1 MSSPAAAT
9 ARVDAL
15 AEFAAD
21 VRSGLGR
28 AGQKVM
34 SPKYFYDDIGSR
46 LFEVI
51 TALPEYGVTRAGERL
66 LRENAADL
74 ARRIEG
80 PVTVV
85 ELGSGSG
92 AKTRLVLEELIGLQG
107 RTIYLPI
114 DISAVALLTCER
126 SLADIESLEVMT
138 IEGSYLEGL
147 ERAAARRPDG
157 DRLLVLFLGGNIG
170 NFDRPQGEAFIRG
183 VRRWLRP
190 GDGLLV
196 ATDLEKPIKKLLAAY
211 DDPIGVTASFN
222 LNLLARMNRELGAD
236 FDLSR
241 FRHLAIYNRVDRRI
255 EMHLESTVEQT
266 VRIPAADL
274 TVDFR
279 KGETIWT
286 ESSHRFR
293 SEELVGLAESTGFE
307 CTAQWIDDEWAFA
320 QSLFVARGR

>member
-1 MSSPAAAT
+1 MSSPAAVT
-9 ARVDAL
+9 VDVDAL

-28 AGQKVM
+28 AGQKVL
-34 SPKYFYDDIGSR
+34 SPKYFYDDIGSG

-74 ARRIEG
+74 AGRIAG

-92 AKTRLVLEELIGLQG
+92 AKTRLVLEELVTLQG
-107 RTIYLPI
+107 RTVYLPI
-114 DISAVALLTCER
+114 DISSAALLICER
-126 SLADIESLEVMT
+126 SLADIDSLEVMT
-138 IEGSYLEGL
+138 IEGPYLEGL
-147 ERAAARRPDG
+147 ERAAAHRPDG

-170 NFDRPQGEAFIRG
+170 NFDRPEGEEFIRR
-183 VRRWLRP
+183 VRGWLEP

-196 ATDLEKPIKKLLAAY
+196 AADLEKPIPQLLAAY

-241 FRHLAIYNRVDRRI
+241 FKHVAIYNETERRI
-255 EMHLESTVEQT
+255 EMHIESTADQT
-266 VRIPAADL
+266 VRIPGAGL

-293 SEELVGLAESTGFE
+293 KEELVELAERTGFE
-307 CTAQWIDDEWAFA
+307 CTAQWIDDEWPFA
-320 QSLFVARGR
+320 QSLFVAR